1 MELLEGKHP
10 STQRLNVT
18 DRRCVNLTLS
28 LSVILLYLY
37 RHVHHSS
44 SHHMCL
50 LLGEMLRTGQNLSDI
65 FGWTWTEL
73 WLQFMGVIYVYPESE
88 SLSVVSYSSQPH
100 GLYSPW
106 NSPGQNSGVG
116 SLRRLQGIFP
126 TQGMNPGLPH
136 CRQILY
142 QLSHRGSP
150 TLL

>member
-126 TQGMNPGLPH
+126 TQGMNPGLLH

-142 QLSHRGSP
+142 H
-150 TLL
+150 